1 MLLNKQ
7 WVVLFLS
14 SLILIIGGCASQR
27 QLVNNIPQNQLDH
40 PQAMS
45 HFLEG
50 VFFDIEHNYGAAL
63 LAYHEALLY
72 DSSAATIYFS
82 LGRNYLRLGK
92 EESAAKMLEKCL
104 QLNPNHFQAKTLL
117 ANLYAKWGRIQK
129 AEQYFK
135 EILARDSSNL
145 NTYYNLALL
154 YLQKDQKEKAAGMY
168 EKILNYQE
176 FVNPQIILG
185 LAEIYLELNDFKKS
199 AATYEKLIE
208 NDPQEPLGYY
218 GLAFS
223 QEVLQDTVSAIEN
236 YRMALQLQDDLKEA
250 RERLANLFMQQ
261 KKYDAALDLYQSAIA
276 NDSTH
281 LNYWLQISEIYRN
294 QNDTSRTIATLQ
306 AIKERFPKDWRG
318 YLNLGRLYLDLAY
331 DVKAYHEFK
340 QVIQLKPDIVWG
352 WLFMG
357 YTQMNLDSLKASKT
371 VLEQALEVSPDEP
384 LANYYLGLVLNQ
396 MNRDA
401 AAIPYFEKALSLR
414 PNWVRVLSLLA
425 SIYEEQKVY
434 HMSDSLFRKAIRIEP
449 DNATLLNNYGYSL
462 SVRGIHLNEAL
473 EMAKRALKT
482 DEQNGAYLDTVGWI
496 FYQLGD
502 YDKALEYLL
511 KAYEVFGENAVV
523 VEHLGDVYLKLGMHE
538 KARIFY
544 EKALELDKDNQQIR
558 EKLGKNSEAVID

>member
-1 MLLNKQ
+1 MQFNKR
-7 WVVLFLS
+7 WAVLFLS
-14 SLILIIGGCASQR
+14 SLIIIIGGCASQR
-27 QLVNNIPQNQLDH
+27 QLINNTRENQLEH

-72 DSSAATIYFS
+72 DSTAAAIHFS

-92 EESAAKMLEKCL
+92 EESASRILEKCL
-104 QLNPNHFQAKTLL
+104 KLDPNHFEAKTLL

-135 EILARDSSNL
+135 EILAPDSSNL
-145 NTYYNLALL
+145 NTCFNLALL
-154 YLQKDQKEKAAGMY
+154 YLQKDEKEKAAGMY
-168 EKILNYQE
+168 EKILNCQE
-176 FVNPQIILG
+176 FINPQIILALG
-185 LAEIYLELNDFKKS
+185 EIYLELNNFEKS
-199 AATYEKLIE
+199 AITYEKLIE

-223 QEVLQDTVSAIEN
+223 QEVLQDTASAIEN
-236 YRMALQLQDDLKEA
+236 YRMALQLQEDLKEA
-250 RERLANLFMQQ
+250 RERLANLYMQQ

-276 NDSTH
+276 NDSTQ

-294 QNDTSRTIATLQ
+294 QNDTSQTIATLQ
-306 AIKERFPKDWRG
+306 TIKEQFPKDWRG
-318 YLNLGRLYLDLAY
+318 YLNLGRLFLDLAQ
-331 DVKAYHEFK
+331 DEKAYHEFK
-340 QVIQLKPDIVWG
+340 QVIRLKPDIVWG

-357 YTQMNLDSLKASKT
+357 YTQMNLDSLKASET

-425 SIYEEQKVY
+425 SIYEGQKLY
-434 HMSDSLFRKAIRIEP
+434 HVSDSLFRKAIRIEP

-462 SVRGIHLNEAL
+462 SVRGIRLNEAL
-473 EMAKRALKT
+473 KMAKRALKT

-502 YDKALEYLL
+502 YDKALQYLL
-511 KAYEVFGENAVV
+511 KAYEVYGENAVV

-544 EKALELDKDNQQIR
+544 QKALELDKDNQEIR